1 MVFELLCAVL
11 IALLFSTAVAF
22 FGYRLLFLL
31 LPIWG
36 FFWGFGLGAQTIQA
50 LFGDAMLATVTSWVV
65 GFVVAMFAAVL
76 SYLFFYIGVFLLAA
90 AIGYGVVVAILLA
103 IGLDFGF
110 IVWLLGLTAGVALGV
125 VTIRFN
131 LAKPVL
137 IVGTALVGSAAAV
150 GTLMIGVVGA
160 AITNVLQ
167 NPVSFVID
175 AGGFIAILL
184 FILMAAAG
192 MYVQF
197 TQNKEY
203 TYEAW
208 DNRI

>member
-31 LPIWG
+31 LPIFG

-50 LFGDAMLATVTSWVV
+50 LFGDAFLASVTSWVV
-65 GFVVAMFAAVL
+65 GFVVALFAAVL
-76 SYLFFYIGVFLLAA
+76 SYLFFYIGVFVLAA
-90 AIGYGVVVAILLA
+90 AIGYAVVVAILAA

-110 IVWLLGLTAGVALGV
+110 IVWLLGIIGGIALGV
-125 VTIRFN
+125 VTIFFN

-137 IVGTALVGSAAAV
+137 IIGTALVGSAAAV
-150 GTLMIGVVGA
+150 GTLMLGVVGA
-160 AITNVLQ
+160 AVTDALQ
-167 NPVSFVID
+167 NPVRFVINE
-175 AGGFIAILL
+175 GGFIAIVL
-184 FILMAAAG
+184 FILMAAAA

-197 TQNKEY
+197 QQNREY

-208 DNRI
+208 ENRI

>member
-110 IVWLLGLTAGVALGV
+110 IVWLLGLIAGVALGV

>member
-197 TQNKEY
+197 TQNREY

>member
-110 IVWLLGLTAGVALGV
+110 IVWLLGLIAGVALGV

-131 LAKPVL
+131 LAKPC
-137 IVGTALVGSAAAV
+137 
-150 GTLMIGVVGA
+150 
-160 AITNVLQ
+160 
-167 NPVSFVID
+167 
-175 AGGFIAILL
+175 LL
-184 FILMAAAG
+184 
-192 MYVQF
+192 
-197 TQNKEY
+197 Y
-203 TYEAW
+203 TSPSPR
-208 DNRI
+208 D

>member
-31 LPIWG
+31 LPIFG

-50 LFGDAMLATVTSWVV
+50 LFGDAFLATVTSWVV
-65 GFVVAMFAAVL
+65 GFVVALFAAVL
-76 SYLFFYIGVFLLAA
+76 SYLFFYIGVFVLAA
-90 AIGYGVVVAILLA
+90 AIGYAVVVAILAA

-110 IVWLLGLTAGVALGV
+110 IVWLLGIIGGIALGI
-125 VTIRFN
+125 VTIFFN

-137 IVGTALVGSAAAV
+137 IIGTALVGSAAAV
-150 GTLMIGVVGA
+150 GTLMLGVVGA
-160 AITNVLQ
+160 AVTDALQ
-167 NPVSFVID
+167 NPVRFVINE
-175 AGGFIAILL
+175 GGFIAIVL
-184 FILMAAAG
+184 FILMAAAA
-192 MYVQF
+192 MFVQF
-197 TQNKEY
+197 QQNREY

-208 DNRI
+208 ENRI

>member
-36 FFWGFGLGAQTIQA
+36 FFWGFGVGAQTIQA

-110 IVWLLGLTAGVALGV
+110 IVWLLGLIAGVALGV

-137 IVGTALVGSAAAV
+137 IVGTVLVGSAAAV
-150 GTLMIGVVGA
+150 WTLMIGVVGA

>member
-160 AITNVLQ
+160 AVTNVLQ

-197 TQNKEY
+197 TQNREY

>member
-11 IALLFSTAVAF
+11 IALLFTTAVAF

-36 FFWGFGLGAQTIQA
+36 FFWGFGLGAHTIQA
-50 LFGDAMLATVTSWVV
+50 LFGDALLATVTSWVV

-110 IVWLLGLTAGVALGV
+110 IVWLLGIIAGVALGV

-160 AITNVLQ
+160 SLTNVLQ
-167 NPVSFVID
+167 NPVSFVIN

-197 TQNKEY
+197 TQNREY

>member
-1 MVFELLCAVL
+1 MVFELLCALL
-11 IALLFSTAVAF
+11 IALLFTTAVAF

-50 LFGDAMLATVTSWVV
+50 LFGDALLATVTSWVV

-110 IVWLLGLTAGVALGV
+110 IVWLLGIIAGAALGV

-160 AITNVLQ
+160 SITNVLQ

-197 TQNKEY
+197 AQNREY

>member
-1 MVFELLCAVL
+1 M
-11 IALLFSTAVAF
+11 
-22 FGYRLLFLL
+22 
-31 LPIWG
+31 
-36 FFWGFGLGAQTIQA
+36 
-50 LFGDAMLATVTSWVV
+50 
-65 GFVVAMFAAVL
+65 VAMFAAVL

-110 IVWLLGLTAGVALGV
+110 IVWLLGLIAGVALGV

-150 GTLMIGVVGA
+150 GTLMIGVVGE

-192 MYVQF
+192 TYVQF
-197 TQNKEY
+197 TQNKE
-203 TYEAW
+203 
-208 DNRI
+208 

>member
-1 MVFELLCAVL
+1 MLELLCAVL
-11 IALLFSTAVAF
+11 IGLLFASAVAF

-50 LFGDAMLATVTSWVV
+50 LFGDAFLATVTSWVV
-65 GFVVAMFAAVL
+65 GFVVALFAAVL
-76 SYLFFYIGVFLLAA
+76 SYLFFYIGVFLVAA
-90 AIGYGVVVAILLA
+90 GIGYGVVVAILLA

-110 IVWLLGLTAGVALGV
+110 LVWVLGLIAGIALGV

-131 LAKPVL
+131 LAKPVI
-137 IVGTALVGSAAAV
+137 IVGTALLGSAAAV
-150 GTLMIGVVGA
+150 GLLMMGVVGA
-160 AITNVLQ
+160 SLTNVLQ
-167 NPVSFVID
+167 NPISFVLG

-197 TQNKEY
+197 TQNREY

-208 DNRI
+208 ENRI

>member
-11 IALLFSTAVAF
+11 IALLFTTAVAF

-50 LFGDAMLATVTSWVV
+50 LFGDALLATVTSWVV

-110 IVWLLGLTAGVALGV
+110 IVWLLGIIAGVALGV

-160 AITNVLQ
+160 SITNVLQ

-175 AGGFIAILL
+175 AGGFIAIVL

-197 TQNKEY
+197 AQNREY

>member
-11 IALLFSTAVAF
+11 IALLFTTAVAF

-50 LFGDAMLATVTSWVV
+50 LFGDALLATVTSWVV

-103 IGLDFGF
+103 IGLDFF
-110 IVWLLGLTAGVALGV
+110 LHFWPA
-125 VTIRFN
+125 
-131 LAKPVL
+131 
-137 IVGTALVGSAAAV
+137 
-150 GTLMIGVVGA
+150 
-160 AITNVLQ
+160 Q
-167 NPVSFVID
+167 
-175 AGGFIAILL
+175 
-184 FILMAAAG
+184 
-192 MYVQF
+192 
-197 TQNKEY
+197 
-203 TYEAW
+203 
-208 DNRI
+208 

>member
-1 MVFELLCAVL
+1 MVFELLCSVL

-50 LFGDAMLATVTSWVV
+50 LFGDAMLATVTSWVG

-110 IVWLLGLTAGVALGV
+110 IVWLLGLIAGVALGV

-192 MYVQF
+192 TYVQF

-208 DNRI
+208 ENRI

>member
-1 MVFELLCAVL
+1 MLFELFCAVV

-31 LPIWG
+31 LPLWG

-50 LFGDAMLATVTSWVV
+50 LFGDAFLATVTSWVV
-65 GFVVAMFAAVL
+65 GFVVAVLGAVF

-90 AIGYGVVVAILLA
+90 AIGYGLVVAILLA

-110 IVWLLGLTAGVALGV
+110 IVWLLGIIAGVALGF

-137 IVGTALVGSAAAV
+137 IVGTSLAGSAAAV
-150 GTLMIGVVGA
+150 GVLMMGVVGA
-160 AITNVLQ
+160 AVTNVLE
-167 NPVSFVID
+167 NPVSFVIQE
-175 AGGFIAILL
+175 GGFIAILL
-184 FILMAAAG
+184 FIVMAAAA

-197 TQNKEY
+197 TQNRTYE
-203 TYEAW
+203 YEAW

>member
-11 IALLFSTAVAF
+11 IALLFTTAVAF

-50 LFGDAMLATVTSWVV
+50 LFGDALLATVTSWVV

-90 AIGYGVVVAILLA
+90 AIG
-103 IGLDFGF
+103 LDFGF
-110 IVWLLGLTAGVALGV
+110 IVWLLGIIAGVALGV

-160 AITNVLQ
+160 SITNVLQ

-175 AGGFIAILL
+175 AGGFIAIVL

-197 TQNKEY
+197 AQNREY

>member
-110 IVWLLGLTAGVALGV
+110 IVWLLGLIAGVALGV

-160 AITNVLQ
+160 AVTNVLQ

-197 TQNKEY
+197 TQNREY

>member
-1 MVFELLCAVL
+1 MGLELLCAVL
-11 IALLFSTAVAF
+11 IGLLFASAVAF

-50 LFGDAMLATVTSWVV
+50 LFGDAFLATVTSWVV
-65 GFVVAMFAAVL
+65 GFVVALFAAVL
-76 SYLFFYIGVFLLAA
+76 SYLFFYIGVFLVAA
-90 AIGYGVVVAILLA
+90 GIGYGVVVVILLA
-103 IGLDFGF
+103 IGLEYGF
-110 IVWLLGLTAGVALGV
+110 LVWVLGLIAGIALGV

-131 LAKPVL
+131 LAKPVI
-137 IVGTALVGSAAAV
+137 IVGTALLGSAAAV
-150 GTLMIGVVGA
+150 GLLMMGVVGA
-160 AITNVLQ
+160 SITNVLQ
-167 NPVSFVID
+167 NPISFVIG
-175 AGGFIAILL
+175 AGGFLAIVV

-197 TQNKEY
+197 MQNREY

-208 DNRI
+208 ENRI

>member
-1 MVFELLCAVL
+1 MLELLCAVL
-11 IALLFSTAVAF
+11 IGLLFASAVAF

-31 LPIWG
+31 LPMWG

-50 LFGDAMLATVTSWVV
+50 LFGDAFLATVTSWVV
-65 GFVVAMFAAVL
+65 GFVVALFAAVL
-76 SYLFFYIGVFLLAA
+76 SYLFFYIGVFLVAT
-90 AIGYGVVVAILLA
+90 AIGYGVVVAILLW
-103 IGLDFGF
+103 IGLDYGF
-110 IVWLLGLTAGVALGV
+110 LVWVLGLIAGIALGV

-131 LAKPVL
+131 LAKLV
-137 IVGTALVGSAAAV
+137 IIIGTALAGSAAAV
-150 GTLMIGVVGA
+150 GLLMMGVVGA
-160 AITNVLQ
+160 SVTNVLQ
-167 NPVSFVID
+167 NPVSFVLN

-184 FILMAAAG
+184 FILMAAAA

-197 TQNKEY
+197 TQNREY